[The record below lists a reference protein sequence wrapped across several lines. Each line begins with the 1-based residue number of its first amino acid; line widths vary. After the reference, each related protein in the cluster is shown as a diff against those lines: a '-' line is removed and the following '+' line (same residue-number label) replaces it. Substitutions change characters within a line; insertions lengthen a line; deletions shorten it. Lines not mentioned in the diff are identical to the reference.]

1 MIHDES
7 RAKTNSLDGAVPRRS
22 EMLRGR
28 LLGSTTLITNDSGEV
43 VQRVEYL
50 PTGETFIEQQ
60 DTCRGYV
67 GIQGTAKELIS
78 LGKFFQE
85 YIKAKGNS
93 MKINFQIPNNSYYGN
108 NEKANSN
115 IGQ

>member
-1 MIHDES
+1 MNKHIITLLLVCSTH
-7 RAKTNSLDGAVPRRS
+7 ANAAMPADGI
-22 EMLRGR
+22 
-28 LLGSTTLITNDSGEV
+28 STTLITNESGEV
-43 VQRVEYL
+43 VPRVEYL

-60 DTCRGYV
+60 NTCRGYV

-85 YIKAKGNS
+85 YIKVKGNS
-93 MKINFQIPNNSYYGN
+93 MKINFQIPNNPNYGN
-108 NEKANSN
+108 NGKANSN

>member
-1 MIHDES
+1 MI
-7 RAKTNSLDGAVPRRS
+7 R
-22 EMLRGR
+22 R
-28 LLGSTTLITNDSGEV
+28 LLLFIMWFVALPFLSLPAQSPGGEI
-43 VQRVEYL
+43 Y
-50 PTGETFIEQQ
+50 IEQQ

-93 MKINFQIPNNSYYGN
+93 MKNNFQIPNNSNYGN

>member
-1 MIHDES
+1 MIKAEQ
-7 RAKTNSLDGAVPRRS
+7 RQIVRMELYLAVVKCC
-22 EMLRGR
+22 EEDHI
-28 LLGSTTLITNDSGEV
+28 GSTTLITNESGEV

-93 MKINFQIPNNSYYGN
+93 MKINFQIPNNSNYGN

>member
-1 MIHDES
+1 MNKHIITLLLVCS
-7 RAKTNSLDGAVPRRS
+7 TYASAAMPADGI
-22 EMLRGR
+22 
-28 LLGSTTLITNDSGEV
+28 STPLITNESGEV

-85 YIKAKGNS
+85 YNKAKGNS
-93 MKINFQIPNNSYYGN
+93 MKIYFQIPNNSNYGN

>member
-1 MIHDES
+1 MNKHIITLLLVCSTHAS
-7 RAKTNSLDGAVPRRS
+7 AAKPAEGI
-22 EMLRGR
+22 
-28 LLGSTTLITNDSGEV
+28 STAMITNKSGEV